1 MQAGHFSSAVKYINF
16 IRMSFSPAD
25 GISFWLKIIA
35 AVAVIVVIASFFMVN
50 REVPRPVDL
59 PAVEYSS
66 GEVAVG
72 EFEIPEDGEL
82 SFRILLNRRSLL
94 KGDFASVGKLK
105 RIECL
110 VLDVENYQARKS
122 GGEWK
127 ALSRTG
133 YVPGGRLNRELSP
146 GEYRVVVDAQDGE
159 GPVAV
164 RLDLVL
170 E

>member
-1 MQAGHFSSAVKYINF
+1 
-16 IRMSFSPAD
+16 MSFSPAD
-25 GISFWLKIIA
+25 GVSFWLKIIA
-35 AVAVIVVIASFFMVN
+35 AVAVILVIASFFAVN

-59 PAVEYSS
+59 PTVEYSS

-72 EFEIPEDGEL
+72 DFAIPEDGEL

-94 KGDFASVGKLK
+94 KGDFASVGKRKL
-105 RIECL
+105 IECL
-110 VLDVENYQARKS
+110 VLDAENYQARKS
-122 GGEWK
+122 GGEWN
-127 ALSRTG
+127 ALTRTG

-146 GEYRVVVDAQDGE
+146 GEYRVVIDAKDDDKD
-159 GPVAV
+159 PVAV